1 MLLLATAWF
10 ATLTGLACGA
20 CHTAGANLNDIG
32 RAYLA
37 KSNVALPIGDRP
49 TISLKADALYSSDGN
64 GGDLPKI
71 IVDYVDYAAAGKIAP
86 NLAYVVRGH
95 ALDTGDSGDTTDAF
109 LEWRPPGARVV
120 GGLITLPLE
129 TDAQYYRELNTAFL
143 AYEDTVGY
151 NPFVLDSSHSG
162 GGVYLGRPANGIE
175 AGAFA
180 FAGHDQNSGLPSL
193 GTDTAFSLTDRSRGF
208 AVSLLRYDG
217 SRPLLPFAD
226 RFRRES
232 VAAVADVGYLRF
244 DAFYM
249 HGNDTSALGFADPE
263 TSSAAFLQVRADTGP
278 RSFAIARYEGQNDSL
293 DSFASLYFST
303 PGAFVT
309 TYGGQGNAFGAF
321 FRQAVLG
328 GGYTPSTHL
337 RFTLEDAITH
347 TPRTHH
353 TLRAVM
359 AIGASNARLSA
370 GY

>member
-1 MLLLATAWF
+1 MLALATAWF

-20 CHTAGANLNDIG
+20 CHTTGAGLNDIG

-37 KSNVALPIGDRP
+37 KSNITLPIGDRP
-49 TISLKADALYSSDGN
+49 TVSLKADALYSSDGN
-64 GGDLPKI
+64 GGDLPKV

-95 ALDTGDSGDTTDAF
+95 ALDTGDPGDTTDAF
-109 LEWRPPGARVV
+109 LEWRPLGVRVV

-162 GGVYLGRPANGIE
+162 GGVYVGRPANGLE

-208 AVSLLRYDG
+208 AVSLMRYDG
-217 SRPLLPFAD
+217 SRPLAPFID

-232 VAAVADVGYLRF
+232 LAAVAGIGNLRI
-244 DAFYM
+244 DAFYL
-249 HGNDTSALGFADPE
+249 HGSDTSALGFADAT
-263 TSSAAFLQVRADTGP
+263 TSSAAFLQIRADLTP
-278 RSFAIARYEGQNDSL
+278 RTFAIARYEGQDDGL
-293 DSFASLYFST
+293 DSFATFYFSN
-303 PGAFVT
+303 PGAIAT

-321 FRQAVLG
+321 FRQAVVG
-328 GGYTPSTHL
+328 GGYTPGAHV
-337 RFTLEDAITH
+337 RFTLEDTITH
-347 TPRTHH
+347 TPQTHH
-353 TLRAVM
+353 TLRAV
-359 AIGASNARLSA
+359 AAFGASNARLSA